1 MKCCR
6 LAAVLCS
13 ALLLPV
19 AGLVVAEPGV
29 PAPGSW
35 QAQAP
40 ALYVARSD
48 QRTCSEPLQPPPL
61 AEGRRLASVAWQYVV
76 PPGAPLRAWLCQGSQ
91 CVVLPGSRGR
101 SRGLAGLD
109 ASQSLRLCFLRERLG
124 AALAVRGMQ
133 VLVEYR

>member
-1 MKCCR
+1 MVRCG
-6 LAAVLCS
+6 LAAALCG
-13 ALLLPV
+13 ALLLPA
-19 AGLVVAEPGV
+19 AGLALADPAI

-61 AEGRRLASVAWQYVV
+61 AQGRRLASIAWQFAA
-76 PPGAPLRAWLCQGSQ
+76 PSAAPLRAWLCQGSQ
-91 CVVLPGSRGR
+91 CAALPGPRGR
-101 SRGLAGLD
+101 SHALTGLD
-109 ASQSLRLCFLRERLG
+109 AGQPLRLCFLRERPG
-124 AALAVRGMQ
+124 AALAVRGLQ

>member
-1 MKCCR
+1 MARCG
-6 LAAVLCS
+6 LAAVLCG
-13 ALLLPV
+13 ALLLPAADV
-19 AGLVVAEPGV
+19 AVAESGV

-61 AEGRRLASVAWQYVV
+61 AQGRRLASIAWQFAA
-76 PPGAPLRAWLCQGSQ
+76 PPAAPLRAWLCQGAQ
-91 CVVLPGSRGR
+91 CVALPGPRGR
-101 SRGLAGLD
+101 SHALAGLD
-109 ASQSLRLCFLRERLG
+109 AGQPLRLCFLRERPG
-124 AALAVRGMQ
+124 AVLAVRGLQ